1 MEKFE
6 ILKLFLGKGH
16 QIDLESLNFFSKN
29 EASLK
34 KFLHEMESKEIPST
48 ITMESVNFLL
58 KTDIEITVHAV
69 EKKTITVE
77 ELAKAF
83 ARRFGILKKIL
94 LSHLDLVNLLSISKI
109 TDKTKKISLIGIVNN
124 INETSITISDDTGEA
139 NLVLDKKLVDGILV
153 NDVLGFICEKN
164 SGIHVRNIVFPDV
177 PLRRNVKTLVEEKN
191 IIFAEKITE
200 NVLKWVGEQKIPT
213 NIIAFSK
220 TGDDKEIL
228 QTSQAIFL
236 QGTPAT
242 ATAYNTFSIFLFD
255 GSFLKSTMKDMKV
268 DDFLISL
275 FKKRYLNATV
285 NFDANLINNAFV
297 LENVPDIIVVKGLG
311 EAIQTNYKGATL
323 LTLDENTSWNINL
336 KTREIIKIAAT

>member
-29 EASLK
+29 ESALK
-34 KFLHEMESKEIPST
+34 KFLHEMESKKIPST

-58 KTDIEITVHAV
+58 KTDIEITVHTI
-69 EKKTITVE
+69 EKKAITAE

-83 ARRFGILKKIL
+83 SRRFGILKKIL
-94 LSHLDLVNLLSISKI
+94 LSHLDLVNLLSISKV
-109 TDKTKKISLIGIVNN
+109 TDKTKKISLIGIVTN
-124 INETSITISDDTGEA
+124 INETNVTISDDTGEA
-139 NLVLDKKLVDGILV
+139 NLIIDKKLVDGILV

-177 PLRRNVKTLVEEKN
+177 PLQRNIKTLAEEKN
-191 IIFAEKITE
+191 IIFAEKITG
-200 NVLKWVGEQKIPT
+200 NVLKWMGEQKIPT
-213 NIIAFSK
+213 NIITFSK
-220 TGDDKEIL
+220 TGSDKEIP
-228 QTSQAIFL
+228 QTSQIIFL

-242 ATAYNTFSIFLFD
+242 VSAYNTFSIFLFD
-255 GSFLKSTMKDMKV
+255 GSFLKNTMKDRKA

-275 FKKRYLNATV
+275 FKKRYLNATA
-285 NFDANLINNAFV
+285 NLDANLINNVFV
-297 LENVPDIIVVKGLG
+297 LENIPDIIVVKGLG
-311 EAIQTNYKGATL
+311 EAVQANYKGATL
-323 LTLDENTSWNINL
+323 LTLDESTSWNINL